1 MHVSSSSCDMHVS
14 SSSQVCNVIVSS
26 VGEELPNAKLLRL
39 LRLGRAVKLFT
50 ALKDLNRLITAVSK
64 SVKPVCNA
72 LLMLFIIA
80 AIYAILGTSFFGDK
94 SPEYF
99 YNFSTSFFTMFQVLT
114 EGGADLARSLFS
126 SSDTDETGVRR
137 TDSNVAFFF
146 VSYMLINSIMMLNVV
161 VAVLLV
167 LPCVRVCV
175 WVCVCVYIYAYT
187 DTQDEFVSSV
197 TREKEAEVQAHRAEQ
212 DKLKLRHTFSKAIR
226 IMALYSR
233 LLGHCLL
240 RTLLQLLPRR
250 S

>member
-26 VGEELPNAKLLRL
+26 SGGELPNAKLLRL

-50 ALKDLNRLITAVSK
+50 ALKDLNRLITAVST

-80 AIYAILGTSFFGDK
+80 AIYAILGTSFFGGQN
-94 SPEYF
+94 PEYF
-99 YNFSTSFFTMFQVLT
+99 YNFSTSLFTMFQVLT

-175 WVCVCVYIYAYT
+175 CVCVCVHICIYI
-187 DTQDEFVSSV
+187 
-197 TREKEAEVQAHRAEQ
+197 
-212 DKLKLRHTFSKAIR
+212 HTGRVRFERDARKGGGGASKA
-226 IMALYSR
+226 
-233 LLGHCLL
+233 
-240 RTLLQLLPRR
+240 RR
-250 S
+250 AGQT

>member
-26 VGEELPNAKLLRL
+26 SGGELPNAKLLRL

-50 ALKDLNRLITAVSK
+50 ALKDLNRLITAVST

-94 SPEYF
+94 NPEYF
-99 YNFSTSFFTMFQVLT
+99 YNFSTSLFTMFQVLT

-175 WVCVCVYIYAYT
+175 CVCVCVHICIYIHTGRVRFERDARKGGGGAST
-187 DTQDEFVSSV
+187 S
-197 TREKEAEVQAHRAEQ
+197 RRAGQ
-212 DKLKLRHTFSKAIR
+212 T
-226 IMALYSR
+226 
-233 LLGHCLL
+233 
-240 RTLLQLLPRR
+240 
-250 S
+250 